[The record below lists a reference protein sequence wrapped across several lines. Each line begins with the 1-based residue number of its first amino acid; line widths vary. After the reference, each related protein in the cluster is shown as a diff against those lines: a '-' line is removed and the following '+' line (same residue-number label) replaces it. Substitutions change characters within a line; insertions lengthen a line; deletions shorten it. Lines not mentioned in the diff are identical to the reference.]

1 MRHFLHLGIAE
12 RNKVKKEQLERQRKE
27 DREREEEHE
36 RKLFEAANRQTFT
49 PDAAYTDVDK
59 QSILEKINAAS
70 EGFDKSHPAAPSL
83 EAFEVAYLSPG
94 LFRENLK
101 RVFNILATPKEIGY
115 LMDEYDKA
123 KNGKIDSKEFMIKFL
138 ASGKRIRD
146 EKRRQ
151 FLEETRLA
159 QKQAVEE
166 EERKVSALWDKA
178 ELQVDYETTGADL
191 KSAIEKMAE
200 ASFKYDKTHPS
211 APSLDGFSGGPIKP
225 GVFRELVRR
234 AFNIWFEPKELG
246 AVVKRYQH
254 EKLRNMVDGKVFLI
268 AFMKLGFDG
277 RARNKAHTLQK
288 QRQDELTR
296 KHEAEMK
303 LHMSAQ
309 RVALDLETDFAD
321 ADYKSAMKKL
331 TAASALYDKNA
342 PGCVALDAFDA
353 AFLTPGMFRE
363 VAKRTFNLVFE
374 PKELAAMINQ
384 FENGKG
390 NLDCQKFLVHFIRV
404 GAEEREKAKVIQ
416 LEKQRRDDSLR
427 KSDHDRKLKALE
439 SKLVI
444 DVSYEYTDA
453 ERDSAFK
460 KLTVAAKKYDKNHP
474 GAMSLEGF
482 EEKTLKP
489 HVFREMIKR
498 TFGVV
503 LTPPELGACMHF
515 FDPKKTLLISSRKF
529 LIYFLKLGI
538 AEREADMRSSLS
550 KLRAD
555 EALRI
560 REHEEKLAAQWA
572 KMELNLTFEFT
583 EADTVSALEKLAEA
597 AFKFDPASPGPM
609 GLTAFNGKKMTPAVF
624 KEMLRRTF
632 NMKIT
637 APELAALIS
646 EFDKDGSKQ
655 IDCAEFMVKFT
666 TLGFDRRAAL
676 RTSQLNRQRKM
687 DEVALSESIAK
698 QKAADAKMEANL
710 AMDFDSED
718 FNAALEKIRVIASN
732 YDRSHPSAPSLK
744 GFTGTNMKPN
754 EFKDMLMRTFKV
766 PLTDKQLGAMV
777 SIFGVEKDEEVSIRD
792 KNKEDGVRIDNA
804 EFLKY
809 FNKIQR
815 DEQSKRHRE
824 RIAKERELVESEKE
838 YQQQLEYKKKH
849 DELKRLIYADE
860 DEVTVLDKIR
870 HAAQEYAVDSA
881 LYMDGMQGFK
891 GPALPAD
898 KFRELFAK
906 IFNVKFT
913 FPEVGVILSILDL
926 GGIGTIDGTRFLNW
940 FYKICRHEERFMLGE
955 TTEPVTFL
963 TLKAASTITVAGPP
977 RAASRNGTATSRAI
991 ATASRDGGSTSIAR
1005 SWANS
1010 STDYLLSDGSV
1021 DSSQVSSRNKGMSNN
1036 GIASKKP
1043 GSSYAPLHINSKYS
1057 LSLDDGDFSA
1067 QQTQSN
1073 NAQSFTEST
1082 INKNWI
1088 LPSITNVASTPKS
1101 TAGFGSMMSLSEE
1114 EVWEAAEDA
1123 RKHLSDVFNFQE
1135 ADLHRNDRRNTFT
1148 SSAFLDDLD
1157 QAVNDDSSIYAF
1169 DGNLIP
1175 GTGPHRTAAASRDGS
1190 RASGHKGKSM
1200 TKHSSMGAMSM
1211 NSLTTAGSVTS
1222 DDRTAETRAHLRT
1235 APAKQRPPRR
1245 VSAEATEP
1253 LAAVPAP
1260 SQQLLVPFD
1269 VSVNVPSRDN
1279 TANPTKGSRN
1289 RIRDEMNA
1297 SDTSI
1302 AKSPTNKVALK
1313 PLPSTAEHTERK
1325 CVEDDK
1331 FMKAIFASED
1341 QSPYAQMLKIP
1352 ERYPM
1357 STTNKQKDP
1366 LLRLKMANHHFHDS
1380 PIAHMKKKRP
1390 DIFNAEP
1397 SLYSSVPS
1405 QAAYIPTA
1413 LPVGAPR
1420 SHLPSQQRASSP
1432 KSKSKPALSTSK
1444 SHDSALTS
1452 KGKEEPD
1459 KGTFFFPSLLYAG
1472 PGAITAAPEQA
1483 DLTAPESPS
1492 GKATVEQSKKQ
1503 VGVAGRLRIA
1513 NVPDIDVVGSGNQQT
1528 ELDDFSFLKSI
1539 LL

>member
-1 MRHFLHLGIAE
+1 M
-12 RNKVKKEQLERQRKE
+12 
-27 DREREEEHE
+27 
-36 RKLFEAANRQTFT
+36 
-49 PDAAYTDVDK
+49 
-59 QSILEKINAAS
+59 
-70 EGFDKSHPAAPSL
+70 
-83 EAFEVAYLSPG
+83 AYLSPG

-123 KNGKIDSKEFMIKFL
+123 KIGKIDSKEFMIKFL
-138 ASGKRIRD
+138 GTGKRIRD
-146 EKRRQ
+146 EKRKA

-159 QKQAVEE
+159 QKLAAEE
-166 EERKVSALWDKA
+166 EERKLNALWDKA
-178 ELQVDYETTGADL
+178 ELSVDYDTTGADL
-191 KSAIEKMAE
+191 KSAIEKMTE

-268 AFMKLGFDG
+268 AFMKLGFDA
-277 RARNKAHTLQK
+277 RARVKAQTLQK

-296 KHEAEMK
+296 KHDAEMK

-309 RVALDLETDFAD
+309 RVSLQLESEFAES
-321 ADYKSAMKKL
+321 DYKSAMKKL
-331 TAASALYDKNA
+331 TAASALYDKNS

-353 AFLTPGMFRE
+353 AYLTPGMFRE

-374 PKELAAMINQ
+374 PKELAAVIHQ

-416 LEKQRRDDSLR
+416 LEKQRREDSLR
-427 KSDHDRKLKALE
+427 KSDHDRKVKALE
-439 SKLVI
+439 SKMI
-444 DVSYEYTDA
+444 INVSYEYTDA

-474 GAMSLEGF
+474 GAMSLDGF
-482 EEKTLKP
+482 VEKSMKP

-503 LTPPELGACMHF
+503 LTPQELGACMHF
-515 FDPKKTLLISSRKF
+515 FDPKKTQLVDSRKF

-538 AEREADMRSSLS
+538 AEREADQRNSLA

-555 EALRI
+555 EAMRV
-560 REHEEKLAAQWA
+560 REHEEMLAAQWA
-572 KMELNLTFEFT
+572 KMELNLTYEFT
-583 EADTVSALEKLAEA
+583 EADTVSALEKLSDA

-637 APELAALIS
+637 AAELAALIA
-646 EFDKDGSKQ
+646 EFDKDNTKQ
-655 IDCAEFMVKFT
+655 IDCADFMVKFT

-687 DEVALSESIAK
+687 DEEARAEAIAK

-710 AMDFDSED
+710 AMDFDNED

-777 SIFGVEKDEEVSIRD
+777 SIFGVEKDEDFVSIRD
-792 KNKEDGVRIDNA
+792 KNKDDGVRIDNS

-815 DEQSKRHRE
+815 DEQTKRHRE
-824 RIAKERELVESEKE
+824 RIARERELAESEKE

-849 DELKRLIYADE
+849 DELKRLIYSDE
-860 DEVTVLDKIR
+860 DEVSLLDKIR

-906 IFNVKFT
+906 IFSIKFT
-913 FPEVGVILSILDL
+913 YPEVGVILSILDL

-955 TTEPVTFL
+955 TTEPVTFT
-963 TLKAASTITVAGPP
+963 TLKAASTIAAAGPP
-977 RAASRNGTATSRAI
+977 RAVSRNGTAASRAGG
-991 ATASRDGGSTSIAR
+991 ASRDGGLSSIAR

-1010 STDYLLSDGSV
+1010 STDNYLSDGGSIE
-1021 DSSQVSSRNKGMSNN
+1021 SSLHTTYPHGSAASKGMSNN
-1036 GIASKKP
+1036 GSGASKKP
-1043 GSSYAPLHINSKYS
+1043 AGSSYAPVHISSKYS
-1057 LSLDDGDFSA
+1057 LSFDNDEIYT
-1067 QQTQSN
+1067 QQAQSN

-1088 LPSITNVASTPKS
+1088 LPSITNVASTPQGL
-1101 TAGFGSMMSLSEE
+1101 AGFGSMGSLSEDAA
-1114 EVWEAAEDA
+1114 WEAAEDA
-1123 RKHLSDVFNFQE
+1123 RKHLSDVFNF
-1135 ADLHRNDRRNTFT
+1135 DDSDVLHRKDSLSAFT

-1157 QAVNDDSSIYAF
+1157 QDVNDGASIYAF
-1169 DGNLIP
+1169 DGNLIA
-1175 GTGPHRTAAASRDGS
+1175 GSGASRSSVQSRGGASRTVGS
-1190 RASGHKGKSM
+1190 RLKEGKVRTM
-1200 TKHSSMGAMSM
+1200 TKHASTGA
-1211 NSLTTAGSVTS
+1211 LTTSSSLNVAGE
-1222 DDRTAETRAHLRT
+1222 AESEEDGAIIPSRAHLRT
-1235 APAKQRPPRR
+1235 APAKQRQPRR
-1245 VSAEATEP
+1245 VKAEEVDP
-1253 LAAVPAP
+1253 LSTVPAP
-1260 SQQLLVPFD
+1260 NQLLLVPFD
-1269 VSVNVPSRDN
+1269 VSATISSRQN
-1279 TANPTKGSRN
+1279 TASPGKGRRKGMADDVN
-1289 RIRDEMNA
+1289 TNHA
-1297 SDTSI
+1297 TTSPSKKI
-1302 AKSPTNKVALK
+1302 ALK
-1313 PLPSTAEHTERK
+1313 PLTATSEQLEKKHA
-1325 CVEDDK
+1325 EDNK
-1331 FMKAIFASED
+1331 FIKNLFAPEE

-1352 ERYPM
+1352 DRYPM
-1357 STTNKQKDP
+1357 STTNRQKDP
-1366 LLRLKMANHHFHDS
+1366 LLRLKLANKHFHDS
-1380 PIAHMKKKRP
+1380 PIAQLKKKRP

-1397 SLYSSVPS
+1397 SLYGTANAP
-1405 QAAYIPTA
+1405 ALIPTS
-1413 LPVGAPR
+1413 LPVTAPR
-1420 SHLPSQQRASSP
+1420 SHSPPLKHQQQQQQKSSSP
-1432 KSKSKPALSTSK
+1432 KNKSKALSVSK
-1444 SHDSALTS
+1444 SHDSAVSAS
-1452 KGKEEPD
+1452 KTNSKVD
-1459 KGTFFFPSLLYAG
+1459 KGTFFFPSLLYPSMGGTSAAAAAG
-1472 PGAITAAPEQA
+1472 AVDAVDAGQEEGGAASSSASPCAIV
-1483 DLTAPESPS
+1483 LSSPS
-1492 GKATVEQSKKQ
+1492 KKAAKSSDGNQWQ
-1503 VGVAGRLRIA
+1503 IA
-1513 NVPDIDVVGSGNQQT
+1513 NVPNIDVVGSQQQQT
-1528 ELDDFSFLKSI
+1528 QQEVEMLDDFSFLKSI